1 MPMCLPCLLIT
12 IVEHLARNLDH
23 GKQTDVLLLDFS
35 KAFNTVLPHKCLLK
49 KLDHYGVHG
58 QQIKWIESWPC
69 GRTQT
74 VVINGTQSSPTI
86 VTSGVLQ
93 GTILGSLMFLLYIND
108 NGLQITSELALFA
121 DDSVL
126 YGIVSNNS
134 SAELLQSDLNK
145 LTDWSEKW
153 QMASNASK
161 CFLLRVTRS
170 RSNVV
175 NYTYTVTISHASLHM
190 SLRHASYLELKRS
203 MLSCLL
209 PSLQNGVFGY

>member
-1 MPMCLPCLLIT
+1 MCLPCLLIT

-35 KAFNTVLPHKCLLK
+35 KAFDTVLPHKRLLK

-58 QQIKWIESWPC
+58 QLMKWIESWLC
-69 GRTQT
+69 GRPQT
-74 VVINGTQSSPTI
+74 VVINGTQSSPPI

-121 DDSVL
+121 DDRVL
-126 YGIVSNNS
+126 YGVVSNNS
-134 SAELLQSDLNK
+134 SAELPQSDPNK
-145 LTDWSEKW
+145 LADWSEKW
-153 QMASNASK
+153 QMAFNASK

-175 NYTYTVTISHASLHM
+175 NYTYTVTISHA
-190 SLRHASYLELKRS
+190 
-203 MLSCLL
+203 
-209 PSLQNGVFGY
+209 